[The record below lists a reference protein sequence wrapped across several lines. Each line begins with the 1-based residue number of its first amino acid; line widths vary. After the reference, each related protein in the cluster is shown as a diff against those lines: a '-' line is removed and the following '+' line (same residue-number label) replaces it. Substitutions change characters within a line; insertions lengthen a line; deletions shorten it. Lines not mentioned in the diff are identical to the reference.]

1 MDVIIV
7 SYRRGSND
15 QNTSQVLVRF
25 PSYIEACKAVGKRL
39 LFEDGKGNKYV
50 GKVLRPHGRRGV
62 AIAAFKPN
70 LPGQAFGKVAKLE

>member
-1 MDVIIV
+1 MDVVII

-15 QNTSQVLVRF
+15 QNPNQVLVRF
-25 PSYIEACKAVGKRL
+25 PNYEEACKAVGKRL
-39 LFEDGKGNKYV
+39 VYEDEKGNKYV

-62 AIAAFKPN
+62 AIATFKPN